1 MFQVLEFHGV
11 CKFLAYLKIF
21 SGDEQTF
28 GCQVISLDSDDGV
41 MKTKPGNMVWKLGNE
56 VRQESGYYEK
66 VFSKMKFIQWP
77 K

>member
-1 MFQVLEFHGV
+1 MVLEFHSV
-11 CKFLAYLKIF
+11 YEFLAYLKIF

-41 MKTKPGNMVWKLGNE
+41 MKSKPGNMVWKLGDE

-66 VFSKMKFIQWP
+66 VFQKWNSYNGP
-77 K
+77 NN